1 MTHILQILSLA
12 LLVLLASACAGPSI
26 SHEPDVSDMP
36 RSAQADQVKTAV
48 IQVLIE
54 GGYAFDKKDDEN
66 QRNGYRGE
74 ISDPSDGV
82 GSSAS

>member
-1 MTHILQILSLA
+1 MRR
-12 LLVLLASACAGPSI
+12 PPI
-26 SHEPDVSDMP
+26 SHEPGVNGVA
-36 RSAQADQVKTAV
+36 RSAQADQMKTAV

>member
-1 MTHILQILSLA
+1 
-12 LLVLLASACAGPSI
+12 
-26 SHEPDVSDMP
+26 MP
-36 RSAQADQVKTAV
+36 RSAQADQMKTAV